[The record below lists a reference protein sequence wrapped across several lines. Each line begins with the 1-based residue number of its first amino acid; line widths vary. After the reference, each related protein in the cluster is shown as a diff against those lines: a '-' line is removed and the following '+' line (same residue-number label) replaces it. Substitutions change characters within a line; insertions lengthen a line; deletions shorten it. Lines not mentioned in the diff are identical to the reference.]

1 MEPPP
6 ETLVRPVVPSPSWGS
21 RGSPRLTGVAGT
33 ALRLTSDALEHRPS
47 LRVASLSRRLDLPT
61 RPRQPKHPASTF
73 KQERTLVVGAGNGGR
88 LLVHEMR
95 DNPSWG
101 FHPVAFV
108 DDRWRRAGT
117 RVAGLPVLGQTAQI
131 PAIVQREEIE
141 VVVIAIPSAAGVAMT
156 RIAECARQSSA
167 RVLAMPPIGAL
178 LHSEATPA
186 MLRRIEIGEVL
197 GRPAIVPD
205 IEQCQQF
212 LAGMRILVTGAAGSI
227 GQEVTRQIAQ
237 LSPAQVIAVDINE
250 SGLFDVQQELRPL
263 LGRDFQ
269 PVVASVTNV
278 RRVETIFARY
288 RPDVVFHAA
297 AYKHVPRMEEH
308 PEEAVVTNAIGTYNV
323 ARAAAAAG
331 VSRFVLVSTDKA
343 VQPSSVMGATK
354 RVAELAVKTVA
365 HETGLSACCVRFG
378 NVLGS
383 RGSVLPTFE
392 RQIDAG
398 GPVTVTHPEMRRFFM
413 TIPEAAH
420 LIIQAGAFGDGDAI
434 YMLDMGEEVPIVEL
448 AERMIRLRGLRVGR
462 DIEIVFSGLRPGEKT
477 REELAL
483 VTEMA
488 QPTAHPKIHRLVEP
502 ARCLLKVAMMMPGA
516 LQQLERVT
524 EEGTIDGIRAL
535 LFRLITA
542 GEIEPGQPS
551 MMDAAEVAI

>member
-1 MEPPP
+1 M
-6 ETLVRPVVPSPSWGS
+6 
-21 RGSPRLTGVAGT
+21 AGM
-33 ALRLTSDALEHRPS
+33 ALLLAGGALGAGA
-47 LRVASLSRRLDLPT
+47 LLG
-61 RPRQPKHPASTF
+61 PASRTVLGLAPPSSLADLGWWPAWAGWPRHR
-73 KQERTLVVGAGNGGR
+73 KHDGGATQQERTLIVGAGNGGR
-88 LLVHEMR
+88 LLVREMR

-108 DDRWRRAGT
+108 DDRWHRAGT
-117 RVAGLPVLGQTAQI
+117 RVSGLPLLGQPPHI
-131 PAIVQREEIE
+131 PAIVQREGIE
-141 VVVIAIPSAAGVAMT
+141 VVVIAIPSADGVTMT
-156 RIAECARQSSA
+156 RLAECARQSSA
-167 RVLAMPPIGAL
+167 RVLAMPHIGSL
-178 LHSEATPA
+178 LRGEATPA
-186 MLRRIEIGEVL
+186 MLRRIDIGAVL

-205 IEQCQQF
+205 TARYERF
-212 LAGMRILVTGAAGSI
+212 LAGKRILVTGAAGSI
-227 GQEVTRQIAQ
+227 GQEVTRQIAH
-237 LSPAQVIAVDINE
+237 LAPAQVIAVDINE
-250 SGLFDVQQELRPL
+250 SGLFDLQQDLRPL

-269 PVVASVTNV
+269 PVVASVTNL
-278 RRVETIFARY
+278 RRMEAVFARY

-297 AYKHVPRMEEH
+297 AYKHVPLMEEH

-323 ARAAAAAG
+323 ARAAAAHG

-343 VQPSSVMGATK
+343 VRPASVMGATK
-354 RVAELAVKTVA
+354 RVAELAVKTLA

-434 YMLDMGEEVPIVEL
+434 YMLDMGEEVPIVTL

-462 DIEIVFSGLRPGEKT
+462 DIEIVFSGLRPGEKL

-483 VTEMA
+483 ETELA

-502 ARCLLKVAMMMPGA
+502 ARCLLKMAMMLPDA
-516 LQQLERVT
+516 LQQLERAT
-524 EEGTIDGIRAL
+524 EEGTIDAIRGL

-542 GEIEPGQPS
+542 GESDPDQPPRVE
-551 MMDAAEVAI
+551 AAELAI